1 MLRSAGIRGV
11 AGFYFSS
18 LFGSRHK
25 PDHYHF
31 DALQIPTNDY
41 VFQLGTSRLVNYAH
55 KYNIAVQY
63 WTINDPAEVRRL
75 ACIGAD
81 AIMSDHPEMASKELR
96 G

>member
-1 MLRSAGIRGV
+1 MR
-11 AGFYFSS
+11 
-18 LFGSRHK
+18 
-25 PDHYHF
+25 
-31 DALQIPTNDY
+31 
-41 VFQLGTSRLVNYAH
+41 